1 MMKTPTFLLS
11 ALTAMTVATPA
22 WSMSEHP
29 PRFSKVLVDQLELRD
44 SDEGTVLGW
53 DASAWYGGDLNKLYL
68 STEGERL
75 MDPEHSDEDAGTE
88 SAQTRLAWSHAFAP
102 YWDWQLGWRRD
113 WQPDDPNRDWASLG
127 IQGLTPYWFE
137 VDGQLFLGEDGLSEL
152 RVEAEYEL
160 MLTQRLALVPE
171 VEASFYG
178 KDDDDLGIGDGLVA
192 IESGLRLRYEI
203 RRELA
208 PYIGVHWE
216 KQYGD
221 TADRTRAAGGDPE
234 EASLV
239 AGIYF
244 WF

>member
-1 MMKTPTFLLS
+1 MMKTSTLLLS
-11 ALTAMTVATPA
+11 SLTAMTCTTPA

-29 PRFSKVLVDQLELRD
+29 PRFSKVLADQLELRD
-44 SDEGTVLGW
+44 SDEGSVLGW
-53 DASAWYGGDLNKLYL
+53 DASAWYGSDLNKLYL
-68 STEGERL
+68 ATEGERL
-75 MDPEHSDEDAGTE
+75 MDPDHRDEDTGTE
-88 SAQTRLAWSHAFAP
+88 SAETRLAWNHAFAP

-127 IQGLTPYWFE
+127 IQGLAPYWFE
-137 VDGQLFLGEDGLSEL
+137 VDAQLFLGEDGLSEL
-152 RVEAEYEL
+152 RLEAEYEL

-221 TADRTRAAGGDPE
+221 TADKTRAAGGDPE

>member
-1 MMKTPTFLLS
+1 MMKTSTLLLS
-11 ALTAMTVATPA
+11 SLAAMACTTPA

-29 PRFSKVLVDQLELRD
+29 PRVSKVLVDQLELRD

-53 DASAWYGGDLNKLYL
+53 DADAWYGSDLNKLYL

-75 MDPEHSDEDAGTE
+75 MDPDHRDEEAGTE

-127 IQGLTPYWFE
+127 IQGLAPYWFE
-137 VDGQLFLGEDGLSEL
+137 VDAQLFLGEDGLSEL
-152 RVEAEYEL
+152 RLEAEYEL

-171 VEASFYG
+171 VEVSLYG
-178 KDDDDLGIGDGLVA
+178 KDDDELGIGDGLVA

-221 TADRTRAAGGDPE
+221 TADRTRATGGDPE
-234 EASLV
+234 DASLV